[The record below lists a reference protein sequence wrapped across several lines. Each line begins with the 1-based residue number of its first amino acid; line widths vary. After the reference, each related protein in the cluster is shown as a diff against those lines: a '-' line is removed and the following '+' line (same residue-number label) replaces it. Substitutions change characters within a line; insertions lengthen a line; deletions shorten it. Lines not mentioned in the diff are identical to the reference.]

1 MNLLV
6 KIETQF
12 RDFVK
17 AWGDGPTGIQI
28 NEVTMD
34 MLIYEINMRADG
46 FHYKKE
52 EQSYYRGIP
61 IYINNE
67 LPNELFYLTR

>member
-6 KIETQF
+6 KIEMQF
-12 RDFVK
+12 RDFIK

-28 NEVTMD
+28 NEKTMD
-34 MLIYEINMRADG
+34 MLIYEINMKVTG
-46 FHYKKE
+46 YSYKKE
-52 EQSYYRGIP
+52 EQLYYRGIP
-61 IYINNE
+61 VYINNE